1 MAEEEREIMDNGS
14 ERIAQDIKDIV
25 QTRVAMAEKLGA
37 IEQHVG
43 ATMRHGRTIMTELA
57 EKTTSS
63 VRETMQMTKEALD
76 PSVHA
81 ARHPWAFAGG
91 ALVIGYALGTLYRRE
106 LRITS
111 GVVPYYPS
119 GAEGAAVMPMSGSSS
134 SEEGEAGVYPFYSHR
149 PSDQGGGE
157 QGQANQLTLWA
168 ELERALQDELA
179 AARSGVIRF
188 GRGLLHEMVR
198 QAVPA
203 LVQIIGDTRRERD
216 SRSESDPARR

>member
-1 MAEEEREIMDNGS
+1 
-14 ERIAQDIKDIV
+14 
-25 QTRVAMAEKLGA
+25 
-37 IEQHVG
+37 
-43 ATMRHGRTIMTELA
+43 MTELA

-91 ALVIGYALGTLYRRE
+91 ALVLGYALGTLYRRG

>member
-1 MAEEEREIMDNGS
+1 MDNGS
-14 ERIAQDIKDIV
+14 ERIAQDMKDIV

-37 IEQHVG
+37 IEQHIG

-63 VRETMQMTKEALD
+63 VRETMQMTQEALD

-81 ARHPWAFAGG
+81 ARHPWAFVGG
-91 ALVIGYALGTLYRRE
+91 ALVLGYALGTLYRRG
-106 LRITS
+106 LRITT

-134 SEEGEAGVYPFYSHR
+134 SEERAGVYPFYSHR
-149 PSDQGGGE
+149 PADQGGGE
-157 QGQANQLTLWA
+157 QGQADQLTMWA
-168 ELERALQDELA
+168 ELERALHDELA

-188 GRGLLHEMVR
+188 GRGLLREMVR

-203 LVQIIGDTRRERD
+203 LVQIIGGTRRERD
-216 SRSESDPARR
+216 SRSASDPAQTWKV